1 MSKGNLFLGYGRGKI
16 GDIVLTRGEG
26 QQISRARNRSPRNPK
41 TEKQMYQRAVM
52 ATVMAMYKAGKTIFD
67 HSFQGKQ
74 VALGSMK
81 RFMSV
86 NAKKLRE
93 NIVADLASN
102 SKTCAVITPGAV
114 SPVPNTYRIAEG
126 TMSQGAYYAE
136 QLEDS
141 VRIAPNYG
149 IDAYIDDVFVPGD
162 IYTVVAIKCLR
173 TPAGDDSDY
182 ESSPASIFGFVRL
195 TVKESLAHTALSE
208 VTFGDVFVYETYN
221 MEFHANSP
229 MVETVDFPFVYPVPA
244 VFSDGTSGDAAGV
257 IRSRED
263 SGLRSNAEM
272 VIKPMNISRVGVSAN
287 NIATVWNANVEGL
300 GNSELILEGGDI

>member
-93 NIVADLASN
+93 NIVADLTN
-102 SKTCAVITPGAV
+102 NEKTCTVISPGAV
-114 SPVPNTYRIAEG
+114 SPVPNNYRISEGSMPQGIYKAEA
-126 TMSQGAYYAE
+126 QGGALVVALQAPYDA
-136 QLEDS
+136 S
-141 VRIAPNYG
+141 VRDYL
-149 IDAYIDDVFVPGD
+149 VSGD
-162 IYTVVAIKCLR
+162 IYTIIGLDVIGETTV
-173 TPAGDDSDY
+173 GDKI
-182 ESSPASIFGFVRL
+182 SPATILGYVRL
-195 TVKESLAHTALSE
+195 TVKDNLPDQPFEEARWNDIFDIEENNTKINRETTADADFDLQAL
-208 VTFGDVFVYETYN
+208 FGYGV
-221 MEFHANSP
+221 HKGAI
-229 MVETVDFPFVYPVPA
+229 
-244 VFSDGTSGDAAGV
+244 GV

-263 SGLRSNAEM
+263 SGLRSTSDM
-272 VIKPMNISRVGVSAN
+272 VTNEIPGYGVTAD